1 MVKIAHSIS
10 RIESLHS
17 IEEAQVYGRRGRRSM
32 PFICTSIPSRSDTC
46 RWKSAVRVR
55 ERRATATDQTWPS
68 SERGMLARAKR
79 MMGLEPTTFC
89 MASRRSSQLSYIR
102 AEAILA
108 ADTVE
113 RVVHEPVGELVVL
126 TADGGEDD
134 LWKPPRQALRLGLQL
149 RERRV
154 LDLVL
159 AAHLLHDELRVGH
172 DLELVESQ
180 LDRFCEPGHEG
191 AVLGHVVRRDADRL
205 AARVEH
211 RPIFGLEHV
220 AVRRGAGV
228 AARAPVGGE
237 LRLHSSG

>member
-1 MVKIAHSIS
+1 P
-10 RIESLHS
+10 ESVS
-17 IEEAQVYGRRGRRSM
+17 ASEASCETEGATLRS
-32 PFICTSIPSRSDTC
+32 PFVS
-46 RWKSAVRVR
+46 
-55 ERRATATDQTWPS
+55 
-68 SERGMLARAKR
+68 KR

-159 AAHLLHDELRVGH
+159 AAHLLHDELR
-172 DLELVESQ
+172 
-180 LDRFCEPGHEG
+180 
-191 AVLGHVVRRDADRL
+191 
-205 AARVEH
+205 
-211 RPIFGLEHV
+211 
-220 AVRRGAGV
+220 
-228 AARAPVGGE
+228 
-237 LRLHSSG
+237 